1 LAGRH
6 VPLRAKFSVPK
17 LSVGTRGLRNC
28 IAKLYQVVYLGR
40 TMERRHIK
48 WIPLLLAGLFFA
60 YQYFSSEK
68 FVNPETGRASH
79 VGMSTRQEALLGLQS
94 YQQVLAQSESI
105 DSGPELETVKRVA
118 SRLAKATGT
127 AGADFDWQ
135 VSLIRSPQVNAF
147 CLPGGKIVVYTGILP
162 VTQNEAALATVLG
175 HEMAHATS
183 RHGSQRVL
191 QQNLA
196 QTALTGVAMSLSDMD
211 YDKQRVVMGALGAG
225 TQFGVLMPFSRKDES
240 EADAIGLLYMARA
253 GYDPR
258 ESIRFWERMENVGSR
273 QPPEFLSSHPSHGTR
288 IQQLQAEMPKAIEEY
303 NRSNHAEAPGS

>member
-1 LAGRH
+1 
-6 VPLRAKFSVPK
+6 
-17 LSVGTRGLRNC
+17 
-28 IAKLYQVVYLGR
+28 
-40 TMERRHIK
+40 MERRHIK
-48 WIPLLLAGLFFA
+48 WVPLLLAGLFFA

-79 VGMSTRQEALLGLQS
+79 VGMSTREEALLGLQG
-94 YQQVLAQSESI
+94 YEQVLGQSESI
-105 DSGPELETVKRVA
+105 DSGPELEMVRRVS
-118 SRLAKATGT
+118 SRLANATGKV
-127 AGADFDWQ
+127 GADFDWQ

-162 VTQNEAALATVLG
+162 ITQNEPALATVLG

-191 QQNLA
+191 EQSLA

-211 YDKQRVVMGALGAG
+211 YDKQRAVMGALGAG
-225 TQFGVLMPFSRKDES
+225 TQFGVLMPFSRKHES
-240 EADAIGLLYMARA
+240 EADAIGLLYMGRA

-258 ESIRFWERMENVGSR
+258 ESIRFWQRMENVGGP

-288 IQQLQAEMPKAIEEY
+288 IQQLEAEMPKALEEY
-303 NRSNHAEAPGS
+303 NRSNHAAAPGSF

>member
-1 LAGRH
+1 
-6 VPLRAKFSVPK
+6 
-17 LSVGTRGLRNC
+17 
-28 IAKLYQVVYLGR
+28 
-40 TMERRHIK
+40 MERRHIK
-48 WIPLLLAGLFFA
+48 WVPLLLAGLFFA

-79 VGMSTRQEALLGLQS
+79 VGMSTREEALLGLQG
-94 YQQVLAQSESI
+94 YEQVLAQSESI
-105 DSGPELETVKRVA
+105 DSGPELEMVRRVS
-118 SRLAKATGT
+118 SRLANATGKV
-127 AGADFDWQ
+127 GADFDWQ

-162 VTQNEAALATVLG
+162 ITQNEPALATVLG

-191 QQNLA
+191 EQNLA

-225 TQFGVLMPFSRKDES
+225 TQFGVLMPFSRKHES
-240 EADAIGLLYMARA
+240 EADAIGLLYMGRA

-258 ESIRFWERMENVGSR
+258 ESIRFWQRMENVGGP

-288 IQQLQAEMPKAIEEY
+288 IQQLEAEMPKALEEY
-303 NRSNHAEAPGS
+303 NRSNHAAAPGSF

>member
-1 LAGRH
+1 
-6 VPLRAKFSVPK
+6 
-17 LSVGTRGLRNC
+17 
-28 IAKLYQVVYLGR
+28 
-40 TMERRHIK
+40 MERRHIK

-79 VGMSTRQEALLGLQS
+79 VGMSTREEALLGLQG
-94 YQQVLAQSESI
+94 YEQVLAQSESI
-105 DSGPELETVKRVA
+105 DSGPELEMVRRVA
-118 SRLAKATGT
+118 SRLASATGKV
-127 AGADFDWQ
+127 GGDFDWQ

-162 VTQNEAALATVLG
+162 ITQNEPALATVLG

-191 QQNLA
+191 EQNLA

-211 YDKQRVVMGALGAG
+211 YDKQRAVMGALGAG
-225 TQFGVLMPFSRKDES
+225 TQFGVLMPFSRKHES
-240 EADAIGLLYMARA
+240 EADAIGLLYMGRA

-258 ESIRFWERMENVGSR
+258 ESIRFWQRMENVGGP

-288 IQQLQAEMPKAIEEY
+288 IQQLEAEMPKALEEY
-303 NRSNHAEAPGS
+303 NRSNHAATPGSL